1 MSAKV
6 LGGLRAGSARLGT
19 PPRGG
24 SDDDP
29 RKVSADAMGH
39 VEKNRYRMDYPGYR
53 RLDLPRSIAAVES
66 LITPMNH
73 RMNGTEQFGKEG
85 RAGAAWPVSAAY
97 VSEDGWVERY
107 WSRLRSRPRADGT
120 GRLRP

>member
-1 MSAKV
+1 M
-6 LGGLRAGSARLGT
+6 RAGSARLAT
-19 PPRGG
+19 PPRDG
-24 SDDDP
+24 SDDNP
-29 RKVSADAMGH
+29 RKVSAVALGY
-39 VEKNRYRMDYPGYR
+39 VEKNQCQMDYPGYR
-53 RLDLPRSIAAVES
+53 RLDLPICIAAVES

-85 RAGAAWPVSAAY
+85 RAGAAWPVRAAY

-107 WSRLRSRPRADGT
+107 WSRLRPHPPADGT

>member
-1 MSAKV
+1 M
-6 LGGLRAGSARLGT
+6 RAGSARLGT

-29 RKVSADAMGH
+29 RKVSADVLGD
-39 VEKNRYRMDYPGYR
+39 VEKNQYRMDHPGYR
-53 RLDLPRSIAAVES
+53 RLDLPICIAAVES

-73 RMNGTEQFGKEG
+73 RLNGMEQFGKEG
-85 RAGAAWPVSAAY
+85 RVGAAY
-97 VSEDGWVERY
+97 VSEVGWVELY
-107 WSRLRSRPRADGT
+107 WSRLRPHLRADGT